1 MVLEPDAS
9 RREVTETVLAMG
21 HFAVAPAVSVE
32 GALAICRTLIPG
44 VIVCPDSDV
53 DALRGQ
59 LHPMVVP
66 MVATTSDSEPG
77 DLIHAIRVA
86 VRGRLNA
93 SYRGEV

>member
-1 MVLEPDAS
+1 MVVEPDAS
-9 RREVTETVLAMG
+9 RRAVTETVLAIG

-44 VIVCPDSDV
+44 VIVCPDSDI

-77 DLIHAIRVA
+77 DLIQAIRVA
-86 VRGRLNA
+86 VRGRV
-93 SYRGEV
+93 SPSFRGDI